1 MLISDLEEEMRISD
15 LELEGKGI
23 FYYMNEL
30 ETLPFSEV
38 ISIEVLDDMFIGLHG
53 QKVLSPTVAS
63 VMLRGGV
70 TEDNMKRVASMLLVM
85 YGMAWGRLYELLTQ
99 EIPLE
104 TYSLITTE
112 QVSDSEETRHEVNSE
127 STRQDLDKVTGYESS
142 SMIDDSAKNI
152 ESLDNVLNEGTRTGS
167 KNITR
172 EVKGLQNSRVLE
184 TTRLVRFIES
194 NLIYNVVF
202 ENVANFIGSLIY

>member
-1 MLISDLEEEMRISD
+1 MRISD
-15 LELEGKGI
+15 LEIEGKGL

-63 VMLRGGV
+63 IMLRGGV
-70 TEDNMKRVASMLLVM
+70 TEDNMKRVAKMLLTM

-99 EIPLE
+99 DIPLE

-112 QVSDSEETRHEVNSE
+112 QISDSEETRHEVNSE
-127 STRQDLDKVTGYESS
+127 NTRQDLDRVTGYESS
-142 SMIDDSAKNI
+142 TMIDDSAKNI
-152 ESLDNVLNEGTRTGS
+152 ESTDNVLNEGTRTGS
-167 KNITR
+167 KNIIK
-172 EVKGLQNSRVLE
+172 EVKGLQTSRVLE
-184 TTRLVRFIES
+184 TTRLVKFIES
-194 NLIYNVVF
+194 NLIYDVVF
-202 ENVANFIGSLIY
+202 ENVANFVGSLIY

>member
-1 MLISDLEEEMRISD
+1 MRISD
-15 LELEGKGI
+15 LIIEGKGL

-38 ISIEVLDDMFIGLHG
+38 VSIEVLDDMFIGLHG
-53 QKVLSPTVAS
+53 EKVLSPTVAS
-63 VMLRGGV
+63 IMARGGV
-70 TEDNMKRVASMLLVM
+70 TEDNMKRVAKMLLTM

-99 EIPLE
+99 DIPLE

-112 QVSDSEETRHEVNSE
+112 QISDSEETRHEVNSE

-152 ESLDNVLNEGTRTGS
+152 ESTDNVLNEGTRTGT
-167 KNITR
+167 KNITK
-172 EVKGLQNSRVLE
+172 EVKGLQTSRVLE
-184 TTRLVRFIES
+184 TTRLVKFIEN
-194 NLIYNVVF
+194 NLIYDVVF
-202 ENVANFIGSLIY
+202 ENVANFVGSLIY

>member
-1 MLISDLEEEMRISD
+1 MKISDLEI
-15 LELEGKGI
+15 EGKGL

-38 ISIEVLDDMFIGLHG
+38 VSVEVLDDMFIGLHG

-63 VMLRGGV
+63 IMLRGGV
-70 TEDNMKRVASMLLVM
+70 TEDNMKRVASMLLAM

-99 EIPLE
+99 DIPLE

-112 QVSDSEETRHEVNSE
+112 QISDSEETRHEVNSE

-142 SMIDDSAKNI
+142 TMIDDSAKNV
-152 ESLDNVLNEGTRTGS
+152 ESTDNVLNEGTRTGS

-172 EVKGLQNSRVLE
+172 EVKGLQTSRVLE
-184 TTRLVRFIES
+184 TTRLVKFIES
-194 NLIYNVVF
+194 NLIYNIVF
-202 ENVANFIGSLIY
+202 ENVANFVGSLIY

>member
-1 MLISDLEEEMRISD
+1 MRISD
-15 LELEGKGI
+15 LIIEGKGL

-38 ISIEVLDDMFIGLHG
+38 VSIEVLDDMFIGLHG

-63 VMLRGGV
+63 IMARGGV
-70 TEDNMKRVASMLLVM
+70 TEDNMKRVASMLLAM

-99 EIPLE
+99 DIPLE

-112 QVSDSEETRHEVNSE
+112 QISDSEETRHEVNSE

-152 ESLDNVLNEGTRTGS
+152 ESMENVLNEGTRTGV
-167 KNITR
+167 KNITK

-184 TTRLVRFIES
+184 TTRLVKFIES
-194 NLIYNVVF
+194 NLIYNIVF
-202 ENVANFIGSLIY
+202 ENVANFVGSLIY

>member
-1 MLISDLEEEMRISD
+1 MRISD
-15 LELEGKGI
+15 LEIEGKGL

-38 ISIEVLDDMFIGLHG
+38 VSIEVLDDMFIGLHG

-63 VMLRGGV
+63 IMLRGGV
-70 TEDNMKRVASMLLVM
+70 TEDNMKRVASMLLAM

-99 EIPLE
+99 DIPLE

-112 QVSDSEETRHEVNSE
+112 QITDSEETRHEVNSE
-127 STRQDLDKVTGYESS
+127 STRQDLDRVTGYESS
-142 SMIDDSAKNI
+142 TMIDDSAKNI
-152 ESLDNVLNEGTRTGS
+152 ESADNVLNEGTRTGS
-167 KNITR
+167 KNITK

-194 NLIYNVVF
+194 NLIYNIVF
-202 ENVANFIGSLIY
+202 ENVANFVGSLIY